1 MAGERYLFCMRA
13 HVAGRPA
20 APYALP
26 PIRRKLERLGR
37 GAVGGRRGSAGR
49 EGRALLLPPV
59 LIDLIK
65 EHSRWLQ
72 SQMVGE
78 RVWGE
83 TS

>member
-1 MAGERYLFCMRA
+1 M
-13 HVAGRPA
+13 
-20 APYALP
+20 
-26 PIRRKLERLGR
+26 
-37 GAVGGRRGSAGR
+37 GGRRGGVGRGGAGR
-49 EGRALLLPPV
+49 EGQALLLPPV